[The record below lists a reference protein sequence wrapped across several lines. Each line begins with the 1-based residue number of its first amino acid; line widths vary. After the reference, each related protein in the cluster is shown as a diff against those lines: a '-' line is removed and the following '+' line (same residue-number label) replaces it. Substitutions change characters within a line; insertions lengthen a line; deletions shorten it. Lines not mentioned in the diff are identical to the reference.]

1 MPTQDLFKHIR
12 RLEIVSRR
20 LVQTML
26 AGNYLSAFH
35 GQGLEFEEVREYQ
48 PGDEVRSIDWNVTA
62 RQGRPFVKVFREERE
77 LSVLFAVDISG
88 SAAFGSK
95 GSSKR
100 ELAARLVASLGLAAA
115 GNGDRVGLL
124 LFSDRVELALPAR
137 RGRAAVLRAVREVL
151 NTPAQ
156 GRCTLF
162 SPAARRLPSLGRR
175 GAIVFWISDL
185 MAPDAEQALGAASM
199 RYDVVA
205 CRLHDPLEWELPAGL
220 GLLACADPE
229 TGQRY
234 LLDTDSRSARKAWA
248 ERAMAWRKEGERMLR
263 GLQIDNLELATDQEI
278 SDPLLRFFRARERRV
293 R

>member
-1 MPTQDLFKHIR
+1 MPTQDLFKHIH

-48 PGDEVRSIDWNVTA
+48 IGDEVRSIDWNVTA

-77 LSVLFAVDISG
+77 LTVLFAVDVSG
-88 SAAFGSK
+88 SSSFGSR

-100 ELAARLVASLGLAAA
+100 ELAARLVAALGLAAA

-151 NTPAQ
+151 KHPAQ
-156 GRCTLF
+156 GRGTLF
-162 SPAARRLPSLGRR
+162 GPAARRLSSLGRR
-175 GAIVFWISDL
+175 GAIVFWLSDL
-185 MAPDAEQALGAASM
+185 MAPDAEEALGAANV

-205 CRLHDPLEWELPAGL
+205 CRLHDPLEWELPAGM

-229 TGQRY
+229 SGERY
-234 LLDTDSRSARKAWA
+234 LLDTDSRSARRAWA
-248 ERAMAWRKEGERMLR
+248 ERGQAWRSECQRMLR
-263 GLQIDNLELATDQEI
+263 GRQIDSLELATDQDI
-278 SDPLLRFFRARERRV
+278 SEPLLRFFKARERRV